1 MRTKDIAKGK
11 VPCCFQLLKRGA
23 NGDGDGKGRS
33 YGIITVED
41 FPDEEV
47 ADIKLRRAVV
57 WNNKNRAGWVKDPD
71 GEAISFKNKAGTVL
85 EVYTYN
91 AGKGDCIRLRFA
103 ETHNIIIDS
112 GVTRFAP
119 EFKRICDQIIAS
131 GETLDILI
139 LTHVDDDH
147 IGGILANLRFSAYEC
162 PFQEVWMNYDGTT
175 SASDTNLST
184 RQNNEVAARLIAR
197 GVPIIH
203 TVKADKR
210 IVVGAT
216 IEVLWPE
223 NTEVEPE
230 QRIDVHL
237 AHHNDYGQSLSH
249 LAEDSIKLHDSSQ
262 NNKNSI
268 VFTFDFEDH
277 RLLFTGDAW
286 AEDVVRATG
295 YFDLVKLPHH
305 GSARNISEQYPSSF
319 HASDYLICT
328 DGVDHPD
335 KQTIAKLEKWYG
347 NINVYSP
354 SAWWKNGYFVDD
366 DKIHNIK
373 YFQKEGLVIAW

>member
-1 MRTKDIAKGK
+1 M
-11 VPCCFQLLKRGA
+11 
-23 NGDGDGKGRS
+23 
-33 YGIITVED
+33 
-41 FPDEEV
+41 
-47 ADIKLRRAVV
+47 ADIKPDKRWSGIEKEV
-57 WNNKNRAGWVKDPD
+57 AGWVKDL
-71 GEAISFKNKAGTVL
+71 GGGAISFKNKAGTVL
-85 EVYTYN
+85 EIYTYN
-91 AGKGDCIRLRFA
+91 AGKGDCVRLRFA
-103 ETHNIIIDS
+103 ETHNIFIDS
-112 GVTRFAP
+112 GVTRFAS

-131 GETLDILI
+131 GDTLDILI

-147 IGGILANLRFSAYEC
+147 IGGILANLRFSTYEC
-162 PFQEVWMNYDGTT
+162 PFQEVWMNYDRTT

-184 RQNNEVAARLIAR
+184 RQNNEVAARLNAR
-197 GVPIIH
+197 SIPI
-203 TVKADKR
+203 KQSLKGDKR
-210 IVVGAT
+210 VVAGAA

-223 NTEVEPE
+223 NTEVKPE
-230 QRIDVHL
+230 QRLDVHL

-249 LAEDSIKLHDSSQ
+249 LAEDPIKLHDSSQ

-268 VFTFDFEDH
+268 VFTFNFEDH

-295 YFDLVKLPHH
+295 YFDLVKLSHH
-305 GSARNISEQYPSSF
+305 GSVRNISEQYPSSF

-347 NINVYSP
+347 NVNVYSP
-354 SAWWKNGYFVDD
+354 SAWWKNGYFVENDTE
-366 DKIHNIK
+366 HNIK